1 MEWKLSKQEKRRLEK
16 RSPFYATFDYKF
28 SHRRWWHFMLLLLLK
43 ILMLWHKV
51 TAPTKN
57 PAPPSWEKW
66 DGSWKIEYNF
76 YRNSLMCAVILSK
89 LCPLGNMLDVAFKL
103 NWNCPPRVSI
113 KPKSNKSNKTQNLWG
128 FGKERFWVFN
138 IWKIQNLIKQ
148 IDSENV
154 ENPKTNF
161 LKDWCRI
168 FNLWKT
174 QNLKITQANPRLTLR
189 FANIFN
195 NYLT

>member
-51 TAPTKN
+51 TAPTKKTS
-57 PAPPSWEKW
+57 PPSWEKW

-76 YRNSLMCAVILSK
+76 YRNSLMCAVILYK

-103 NWNCPPRVSI
+103 NWNCPPSQSNVIVTHLLNKLCSQLCALLCVLEEEGGI
-113 KPKSNKSNKTQNLWG
+113 KRSMRDWHT
-128 FGKERFWVFN
+128 KE
-138 IWKIQNLIKQ
+138 
-148 IDSENV
+148 
-154 ENPKTNF
+154 
-161 LKDWCRI
+161 
-168 FNLWKT
+168 
-174 QNLKITQANPRLTLR
+174 A
-189 FANIFN
+189 
-195 NYLT
+195 